1 MDEQQGG
8 TIANATGSN
17 LEAFI
22 ENALIANHY
31 QFVDKVK
38 FKPSIY
44 LEQPIYSK
52 QVFIC
57 KSIYDTNIYCDF
69 ILYHPEKYPDCLIIE
84 SKWQQTGG
92 SVDEKYPYL
101 IINIQTRYPHK
112 TILVL
117 DGGGYKKGAEDWIRN
132 EVGNSLIAVYSMAEF
147 QTWVNKGGL

>member
-1 MDEQQGG
+1 MVEKQGG
-8 TIANATGSN
+8 TVANNTGQN

-22 ENALIANHY
+22 ENALIRHGY
-31 QFVDKVK
+31 QFVDKAK

-57 KSIYDTNIYCDF
+57 KSIYDTNVYCDF

-92 SVDEKYPYL
+92 SVDEKYPDARIFKYNKDKYA
-101 IINIQTRYPHK
+101 IGWNY
-112 TILVL
+112 
-117 DGGGYKKGAEDWIRN
+117 GYTKLSGLFVPDSFI
-132 EVGNSLIAVYSMAEF
+132 VDDI
-147 QTWVNKGGL
+147 VNLAIMRAFLTVMGDNQ